1 MTMTDLT
8 KIKALTWDVGGT
20 VFDWRGTIEDEVR
33 RIAIEQEATVDIQQF
48 ATDWRVW
55 SFDMLARV
63 NRAELPWTNLD
74 HIHRQILDDVLDTH
88 TAITLSS
95 AERDDLTEIWHRL
108 RAWPGAADAIHRL
121 RSRYTVIVLTVLSY
135 SIAVDCSKHN
145 GINWDGIL
153 SCEFLGAYK
162 GPPNAYNSAIRLL
175 RLEPSEAMMT
185 AAHMND
191 LKNSRRAGMHTAY
204 IHREGES
211 NVTPGYSDITSATA
225 DPEIDI
231 VAADFPDLANKLLA

>member
-1 MTMTDLT
+1 MKDQSN
-8 KIKALTWDVGGT
+8 IKALTWDVGGT
-20 VFDWRGTIEDEVR
+20 VFDWRGTIQDEVQ
-33 RIAIEQEATVDIQQF
+33 RIAAEQEADVDIEQF

-55 SFDMLARV
+55 SFDMLARI

-74 HIHRQILDDVLDTH
+74 FIHRQVLDDVLGKH
-88 TAITLSS
+88 STLNLSTS
-95 AERDDLTEIWHRL
+95 QRDDLTNIWHRL
-108 RAWPGAADAIHRL
+108 RAWPGAADVIHQL
-121 RSRYTVIVLTVLSY
+121 KTRYTVVVLTVLSY
-135 SIAVDCSKHN
+135 AIAVDCSKHN

-162 GPPNAYNSAIRLL
+162 GPPNAYNKAIRLL
-175 RLEPSEAMMT
+175 RLQPSETMMV

-191 LKNSRRAGMHTAY
+191 LKNSTRVGMSTAY

-211 NVTPGYSDITSATA
+211 NVTPGYSDVETATA

-231 VAADFPDLANKLLA
+231 VATDFPDLANKLLT

>member
-1 MTMTDLT
+1 MTDLSN
-8 KIKALTWDVGGT
+8 IKALTWDVGGT

-33 RIAIEQEATVDIQQF
+33 RLASEKEADVDIEQF

-55 SFDMLARV
+55 SFAMLARV
-63 NRAELPWTNLD
+63 NTFELPWTNLD
-74 HIHRQILDDVLDTH
+74 HIHRQVLDDVLQKH
-88 TAITLSS
+88 SSLSLS
-95 AERDDLTEIWHRL
+95 ASERDNLAEIWHRL

-135 SIAVDCSKHN
+135 AIAVDCSKHN

-153 SCEFLGAYK
+153 ACEFLGAYK
-162 GPPNAYNSAIRLL
+162 GPPNAYNKAIRLL
-175 RLEPSEAMMT
+175 RRQPSETMMV

-191 LKNSRRAGMHTAY
+191 LKNARRAGMTTAY

-211 NVTPGYSDITSATA
+211 NVTPGFSDVATA

-231 VAADFPDLANKLLA
+231 VASDFPDLANKLLA

>member
-1 MTMTDLT
+1 MMTDLSN
-8 KIKALTWDVGGT
+8 IKALTWDVGGT
-20 VFDWRGTIEDEVR
+20 VFDWRGTIQDEVK
-33 RIAIEQEATVDIQQF
+33 RIAAEQGANVDFVQF

-63 NRAELPWTNLD
+63 NRGELPWTNLD
-74 HIHRQILDDVLDTH
+74 HIHRQVLDDVLEKH
-88 TAITLSS
+88 TAISLSAS
-95 AERDDLTEIWHRL
+95 ERDDLTEVWHRL
-108 RAWPGAADAIHRL
+108 RGWPGAADAIHRL

-135 SIAVDCSKHN
+135 AIAVDCSKHN

-162 GPPNAYNSAIRLL
+162 GPPNAYNAAIRLL
-175 RLEPSEAMMT
+175 RLQPSETMMV

-191 LKNSRRAGMHTAY
+191 LKNSTRAGMSTAY

-211 NVTPGYSDITSATA
+211 NVTPGYSDIQTATA
-225 DPEIDI
+225 DPKIDI
-231 VAADFPDLANKLLA
+231 VASDFPDLANKLLA

>member
-1 MTMTDLT
+1 MVDLSN
-8 KIKALTWDVGGT
+8 IKALTWDVGGT

-33 RIAIEQEATVDIQQF
+33 RLATEQEAKVDIEQF

-74 HIHRQILDDVLDTH
+74 HIHLQVLDDVLQKH
-88 TAITLSS
+88 SALTLSTS
-95 AERDDLTEIWHRL
+95 ERDDLTEIWHRL

-153 SCEFLGAYK
+153 ACEFLGAYK
-162 GPPNAYNSAIRLL
+162 GPPNAYNKAIRLL
-175 RLEPSEAMMT
+175 RLQPSETMMV

-191 LKNSRRAGMHTAY
+191 LKNSTGAGMSTAY
-204 IHREGES
+204 IHQEGES
-211 NVTPGYSDITSATA
+211 NVTPGYSDVATATA
-225 DPEIDI
+225 DPKIDI
-231 VAADFPDLANKLLA
+231 VASDFPDLANKLLA

>member
-1 MTMTDLT
+1 MTDLSN
-8 KIKALTWDVGGT
+8 IKALTWDVGGT

-33 RIAIEQEATVDIQQF
+33 HLATEREAKVDVKQF

-74 HIHRQILDDVLDTH
+74 HIHRQVLDDVLQKHSTL
-88 TAITLSS
+88 TLSS
-95 AERDDLTEIWHRL
+95 SERDDLTEVWHRL
-108 RAWPGAADAIHRL
+108 RAWLGAADAIHRL

-145 GINWDGIL
+145 GISWDGIL
-153 SCEFLGAYK
+153 ACEFLGAYK
-162 GPPNAYNSAIRLL
+162 GPPNAYNKAIRLL
-175 RLEPSEAMMT
+175 RLQPSETMMV

-191 LKNSRRAGMHTAY
+191 LKNSTGAGMSTAY

-211 NVTPGYSDITSATA
+211 NVTPGYSDIATATA
-225 DPEIDI
+225 DPKIDI
-231 VAADFPDLANKLLA
+231 VATDFPDLANKLLA

>member
-1 MTMTDLT
+1 MTDLSN
-8 KIKALTWDVGGT
+8 IKALTWDVGGT

-33 RIAIEQEATVDIQQF
+33 RIAAEQEAKVDIKQF

-55 SFDMLARV
+55 SFDMLGRV

-74 HIHRQILDDVLDTH
+74 HIHRQVLDDVFEKHST
-88 TAITLSS
+88 ITLSTS
-95 AERDDLTEIWHRL
+95 ERDDLAEIWHRL

-153 SCEFLGAYK
+153 ACEFLGAYK
-162 GPPNAYNSAIRLL
+162 GPPNAYNKAIRLL
-175 RLEPSEAMMT
+175 RLQSSEAMMV

-191 LKNSRRAGMHTAY
+191 LKNSIGAGMSTAY

-211 NVTPGYSDITSATA
+211 NVTPGYSDIAAATA
-225 DPEIDI
+225 DPKIDI
-231 VAADFPDLANKLLA
+231 VASDFPDLVNKLLS